1 MPEVIEPPSGK
12 RIAIITAHP
21 DDMEHWCAGAVMQAV
36 ERGCEACL
44 LLVTSGDKGS
54 GDPDTDPR
62 DLAMRREAEA
72 RAAGEVLGL
81 AEVAFLRYLD
91 GEVENTL
98 QLRRELTAV
107 IRRWQ
112 PEVVFTHDPD
122 HPLPP
127 YLSHRDHRTVGRA
140 TLDCIFPIARDPLN
154 FPEQYAAGLLPCKVG
169 ELWLFASAVADSYVD
184 VGSVLERKIAARLE
198 HHSQTSDPT
207 ALPDNWRRGAAERG
221 APVGLEAAEAFTV
234 IMRG

>member
-1 MPEVIEPPSGK
+1 MPEIIEPPSGK

-21 DDMEHWCAGAVMQAV
+21 DDMEHWCAGTVMRAIS
-36 ERGCEACL
+36 RGCEAHL
-44 LLVTSGDKGS
+44 LLVTSGDKGA
-54 GDPDTDPR
+54 GDPATDPR

-81 AEVAFLRYLD
+81 AEVAFLGYPD

-98 QLRRELTAV
+98 QLRRELTAA

-154 FPEQYAAGLLPCKVG
+154 FPEQYAAGLLPAKVG

-184 VGSVLERKIAARLE
+184 VGAVMDRKIAARLE

-207 ALPDNWRRGAAERG
+207 ALPDSWRRRATELG

-234 IMRG
+234 IERG